1 MRAWPFGWSLFAT
14 ATYIKGH
21 WHCTGGASLREPV
34 AVPLDKVPQPPGEF
48 HAQALHVVRAVDVRR
63 SFLQTST
70 ISFLRL
76 LPAPPR
82 ERLLQP
88 VAHPRE
94 MPNTKLPDVA
104 KSAGLFNAHA
114 SKHLSQLYNRARLLC
129 GLRSLAFTGVASA
142 ARTVPMIVFMFIV
155 VIVVVIAILV
165 LFLVVVVTGEGYEE
179 VSQAG
184 SVDAITSRCESP
196 RIGKPHKCRKHK

>member
-63 SFLQTST
+63 GFLQTST

-88 VAHPRE
+88 VAHPRDGL
-94 MPNTKLPDVA
+94 NA
-104 KSAGLFNAHA
+104 KHAKYQTARCCEISMSVQCARVEARGAIIMEGPTDRNSTTLSAI
-114 SKHLSQLYNRARLLC
+114 
-129 GLRSLAFTGVASA
+129 RS
-142 ARTVPMIVFMFIV
+142 
-155 VIVVVIAILV
+155 AI
-165 LFLVVVVTGEGYEE
+165 
-179 VSQAG
+179 
-184 SVDAITSRCESP
+184 P
-196 RIGKPHKCRKHK
+196 